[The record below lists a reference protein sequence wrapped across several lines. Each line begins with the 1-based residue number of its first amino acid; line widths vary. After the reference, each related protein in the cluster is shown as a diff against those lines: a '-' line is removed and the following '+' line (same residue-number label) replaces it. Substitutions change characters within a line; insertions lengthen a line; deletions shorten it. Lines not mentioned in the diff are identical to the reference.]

1 MPESKELTSSFRPF
15 RQRVSDRDVDSRGIG
30 ETEFEK
36 TRGINSVEVRR
47 GLASAYLSGLAEPA
61 MESRLAALD
70 AIEAAGISVDF
81 LKLSPGAMSFLI
93 DESDQEKLR
102 NALTEVGISFELV
115 SDRCVVHVHAVNMQD
130 EEGLIA
136 RVLSEVIASG
146 EQVDHVGDMHDR
158 LLLVTD
164 AKTGE
169 RLAQRIRE
177 RLPKEVVE

>member
-115 SDRCVVHVHAVNMQD
+115 SDRCVVHARDQPFFVLHVDRVHVNDTPVADQL
-130 EEGLIA
+130 E
-136 RVLSEVIASG
+136 RNT
-146 EQVDHVGDMHDR
+146 R
-158 LLLVTD
+158 LL
-164 AKTGE
+164 
-169 RLAQRIRE
+169 
-177 RLPKEVVE
+177 

>member
-15 RQRVSDRDVDSRGIG
+15 RQDKSDRDEDSRGIG

-36 TRGINSVEVRR
+36 TRGISLVEVRR
-47 GLASAYLSGLAEPA
+47 GRASAYLSDLAEPT
-61 MESRLAALD
+61 MESRLAALE
-70 AIEAAGISVDF
+70 AIDSAGISVDF

-102 NALTEVGISFELV
+102 TALEAAGISFELV